1 MTRIVSYVYL
11 ILLSFIF
18 TYEIPISYKYEFSF
32 GYEDNFMRFSDNE
45 LNTYHVNNN
54 SNNDYLGDAT
64 TYDSGIIGSSLQIK
78 LSPDLNNIYKTNL
91 IFTVAYAKCNRPKV

>member
-45 LNTYHVNNN
+45 LNTYHENNN
-54 SNNDYLGDAT
+54 SNNDYL
-64 TYDSGIIGSSLQIK
+64 
-78 LSPDLNNIYKTNL
+78 
-91 IFTVAYAKCNRPKV
+91 VNRTAWCW